1 METTSSLRNH
11 EQENREWEYYHPDE
25 SLVNSL
31 MDEASVSRPI
41 GLVLAARGVTPATVQ
56 SFLHPEMDHLGDPY
70 LLPGTKAAARRLW
83 EAIQKNQRIMIHG
96 DYDTDGITATALLA
110 WVLRENGAHVIC
122 YLPHR
127 IDDGYGLTADS
138 INKNAKGRCDLLVTV
153 DCGITS
159 YDAVD
164 AARAINLDL
173 IITDHH
179 TPGPTPLHG
188 GLSGVGSIGLGLPA
202 DTGSQEWMV
211 VVDPKLPG
219 APRETEDLAGV
230 GVAYKVACAFLK
242 YGRENQI
249 GGEDTD
255 LHAVLD
261 LVALGTVADIVPLL
275 NENRILVRQGLQVLS
290 MQTRPGVHELCDI
303 AKVGECLATSDIT
316 YRLAPRINA
325 TGRMGDPTDSLRLLE
340 AHDLEHAKELA
351 GILDR
356 LNRERQTIEEQV
368 VTEAERQIAE
378 RYRPG
383 TPRNLSEAR
392 SIVVWSDSWHQG
404 VVGIVASRL
413 TRRYH
418 RPSVVLTRDTS
429 GQFTGSARSLRTLN
443 LVQVLDE
450 CKDTLI
456 RFGGHAMAAGL
467 SLEEG
472 NLERFSEEFDA
483 AVQKVLGIE
492 SMRPTLSICGEVP
505 FREMDDVFFQEL
517 KELEPF
523 GHGNT
528 EPIFVTR
535 NVMPE
540 RKGLAGRTHTRGVV
554 RDSEGSRMQFIA
566 FSRLPDELPP
576 GPWDI
581 VYSPH
586 INRFHDCEVPQL
598 RIHDIRPAGTT
609 QPR

>member
-1 METTSSLRNH
+1 MELNTRTY
-11 EQENREWEYYHPDE
+11 EQENRVWEFSQPDQK
-25 SLVNSL
+25 LVNRL

-41 GLVLAARGVTPATVQ
+41 GLVLATRGVTPESVQ
-56 SFLHPEMDHLGDPY
+56 GFLHPDMDNLGDPY
-70 LLPGTKAAARRLW
+70 LLPGTQAAAKRLW

-110 WVLRENGAHVIC
+110 WVLRENGAQVSC

-179 TPGPTPLHG
+179 TPGPTPLHD

-202 DTGSQEWMV
+202 NTGSEEWMV

-219 APRETEDLAGV
+219 SPKGTEDLAGV
-230 GVAYKVACAFLK
+230 GVAYKVASAFLK
-242 YGRENQI
+242 YGIEHEI

-255 LHAVLD
+255 LQAVLD

-275 NENRILVRQGLQVLS
+275 NENRILVRQGLKVLS
-290 MQTRPGVHELCDI
+290 MQMRPGVHELCDI
-303 AKVGECLATSDIT
+303 SNVGDVLATSDIT

-340 AHDLEHAKELA
+340 AHDVEHAKELA

-356 LNRERQTIEEQV
+356 LNRERQMIEEQV
-368 VTEAERQIAE
+368 VTEAEEQIAE

-383 TPRNLSEAR
+383 TARSLEVAR

-418 RPSVVLTRDTS
+418 RPSVVLTRDPS

-467 SLEEG
+467 SLEEE
-472 NLERFSEEFDA
+472 NLEKFCVEFDS

-492 SMRPTLSICGEVP
+492 SMQPTLAICGEVS
-505 FREMDDVFFQEL
+505 FSELDEVFFQEL

-528 EPIFVTR
+528 EPIFITR

-540 RKGLAGRTHTRGVV
+540 RKFPAGRTHTRGMV
-554 RDSEGSRMQFIA
+554 RDEAGTRMQFIA
-566 FSRLPDELPP
+566 FSRMPDEFPP

-586 INRFHDCEVPQL
+586 INRFNDCEVPQL
-598 RIHDIRPAGTT
+598 RIHDIRPAGSF
-609 QPR
+609 

>member
-1 METTSSLRNH
+1 MELNTRTY
-11 EQENREWEYYHPDE
+11 EQENRVWEFSQPDQK
-25 SLVNSL
+25 LVNRL

-41 GLVLAARGVTPATVQ
+41 GLVLATRGVTPESVQ
-56 SFLHPEMDHLGDPY
+56 GFLHPDMDNLGDPY
-70 LLPGTKAAARRLW
+70 LLPGTQAAAKRLW

-110 WVLRENGAHVIC
+110 WVLRENGAQVSC

-127 IDDGYGLTADS
+127 IDDGYGLAADS

-179 TPGPTPLHG
+179 TPGPTPLHD

-202 DTGSQEWMV
+202 NTGSEEWMV

-219 APRETEDLAGV
+219 SPKGTEDLAGV
-230 GVAYKVACAFLK
+230 GVAYKVASAFLK
-242 YGRENQI
+242 YGIEHEI

-255 LHAVLD
+255 LQAVLD

-275 NENRILVRQGLQVLS
+275 NENRILVRQGLKVLS
-290 MQTRPGVHELCDI
+290 MQMRPGVHELCDI
-303 AKVGECLATSDIT
+303 SNVGDVLATSDIT

-340 AHDLEHAKELA
+340 AHDVEHAKELA

-356 LNRERQTIEEQV
+356 LNRERQMIEEQV
-368 VTEAERQIAE
+368 VTEAEEQIAE

-383 TPRNLSEAR
+383 TARSLEVAR

-418 RPSVVLTRDTS
+418 RPSVVLTRDPS

-467 SLEEG
+467 SLEEE
-472 NLERFSEEFDA
+472 NLEKFCVEFDS

-492 SMRPTLSICGEVP
+492 SMQPTLAICGEVS
-505 FREMDDVFFQEL
+505 FSELDEVFFQEL

-528 EPIFVTR
+528 EPIFITR

-540 RKGLAGRTHTRGVV
+540 RKFPAGRTHTRGMV
-554 RDSEGSRMQFIA
+554 RDEAGTRMQFIA
-566 FSRLPDELPP
+566 FSRMPDEFPP

-586 INRFHDCEVPQL
+586 INRFNDCEVPQL
-598 RIHDIRPAGTT
+598 RIHDIRPAGSF
-609 QPR
+609 

>member
-1 METTSSLRNH
+1 MESTTNSRN
-11 EQENREWEYYHPDE
+11 EQDNRTWDFPPINQDT
-25 SLVNSL
+25 VAAL
-31 MDEASVSRPI
+31 MDEASVTRPI
-41 GLVLAARGVTPATVQ
+41 ALVLAMRGINPDNVHH
-56 SFLHPEMDHLGDPY
+56 FLNPSMSDIGDPY
-70 LLPGTKAAARRLW
+70 ALPGTKAAAERLW

-110 WVLRENGAHVIC
+110 WVLRENGAQVTC

-138 INKNAKGRCDLLVTV
+138 INRNAKGHCDLLVTV

-159 YDAVD
+159 YDAVE

-179 TPGPTPLHG
+179 TPGPTPLHDNM
-188 GLSGVGSIGLGLPA
+188 SGVGSIGLGLPA
-202 DTGSQEWMV
+202 NAAELEKIV

-219 APRETEDLAGV
+219 APKGTEDLAGV
-230 GVAYKVACAFLK
+230 GVAYKVAEAFLK

-255 LHAVLD
+255 LHTVLD

-275 NENRILVRQGLQVLS
+275 NENRILVHEGLEVLS

-303 AKVGECLATSDIT
+303 SNITDPLSTSDIT

-340 AHDLEHAKELA
+340 SHDVEKAKELA
-351 GILDR
+351 TILDG
-356 LNRERQTIEEQV
+356 LNRERQMIEENV
-368 VTEAERQIAE
+368 VQEAEAQIAE
-378 RYRPG
+378 RYRSG
-383 TPRNLSEAR
+383 HDASLDTAR

-429 GQFTGSARSLRTLN
+429 GQFTGSARSIRTLN
-443 LVQVLDE
+443 LVDVLDE
-450 CKDTLI
+450 CKDCLI

-467 SLEEG
+467 SLEEDM
-472 NLERFSEEFDA
+472 LETFCREFDN

-492 SMRPTLSICGEVP
+492 SMQPTLSICGEVA
-505 FREMDDVFFQEL
+505 FSELDDVFFQEL
-517 KELEPF
+517 RELEPF
-523 GHGNT
+523 GHGNS
-528 EPIFVTR
+528 EPIFITR
-535 NVMPE
+535 NVVPE
-540 RKGLAGRTHTRGVV
+540 RKGPAGRNHTRGVV
-554 RDSEGSRMQFIA
+554 RDSEGVHIQFIA
-566 FSRLPDELPP
+566 FSRLPENLPP
-576 GPWDI
+576 APWDI

-586 INRFHDCEVPQL
+586 INRFNGNEVPQL
-598 RIHDIRPAGTT
+598 RIHDIRPAAG
-609 QPR
+609 RGF

>member
-1 METTSSLRNH
+1 MEQTTTSSRTH
-11 EQENREWEYYHPDE
+11 EQENRVWEFYRPDGE
-25 SLVNSL
+25 LVNRL

-41 GLVLAARGVTPATVQ
+41 GLVLAARGVTPETVQ
-56 SFLHPEMDHLGDPY
+56 DFLHPEMENLGDPY
-70 LLPGTKAAARRLW
+70 LLPGTRDAARRLW

-110 WVLRENGAHVIC
+110 WVLRENGAQVTC

-188 GLSGVGSIGLGLPA
+188 GVSGVGSIGLGLPA
-202 DTGSQEWMV
+202 DTGSKEWMV

-219 APRETEDLAGV
+219 APKGTEDLAGV
-230 GVAYKVACAFLK
+230 GVAYKVASAFLK
-242 YGRENQI
+242 YGREQGI

-275 NENRILVRQGLQVLS
+275 HENRILVRQGLRVLS

-303 AKVGECLATSDIT
+303 AKVGESLATSDIT

-340 AHDLEHAKELA
+340 AHDVEKAKELA
-351 GILDR
+351 GILDQ
-356 LNRERQTIEEQV
+356 LNRERQSIEEQV
-368 VTEAERQIAE
+368 VMEAEEQIAR
-378 RYRPG
+378 RYRVG
-383 TPRNLSEAR
+383 TPHGLDVAR
-392 SIVVWSDSWHQG
+392 SLVVWSDSWHQG

-418 RPSVVLTRDTS
+418 RPSVVLTRDPS

-467 SLEEG
+467 SLEEDS
-472 NLERFSEEFDA
+472 LEKFCQEFDA

-492 SMRPTLSICGEVP
+492 SMQPILSICGEVA
-505 FREMDDVFFQEL
+505 FAEMDDVFFQEL
-517 KELEPF
+517 KDLEPF

-528 EPIFVTR
+528 EPIFITR
-535 NVMPE
+535 GVMPE
-540 RKGLAGRTHTRGVV
+540 RTHHAGRDHTRGTV
-554 RDSEGSRMQFIA
+554 RDAAGSRMQFIA
-566 FSRLPDELPP
+566 FSRLPEELPP

-586 INRFHDCEVPQL
+586 INHYHDMEVPQL
-598 RIHDIRPAGTT
+598 RIHDIRPASV
-609 QPR
+609 

>member
-1 METTSSLRNH
+1 MDSYSQNTKYNR
-11 EQENREWEYYHPDE
+11 EQENRVWEFTQPTPE
-25 SLVNSL
+25 VITAL
-31 MDEASVSRPI
+31 MEEASVSRPI
-41 GLVLAARGVTPATVQ
+41 GLVLAARGITPQNVQ
-56 SFLHPEMDHLGDPY
+56 TFLNPSLDNLGDPY
-70 LLPGTKAAARRLW
+70 LLPGTKAAAKRLW
-83 EAIQKNQRIMIHG
+83 EAIQQNQRIMIHG

-110 WVLRENGAHVIC
+110 WVLRENGAQVTC

-138 INKNAKGRCDLLVTV
+138 INKNAKGHCDLLVTV

-164 AARAINLDL
+164 AARAIHLDL

-179 TPGPTPLHG
+179 TPGPTPLHDG
-188 GLSGVGSIGLGLPA
+188 MRGVGSIGLGLPA
-202 DTGSQEWMV
+202 DTPELESMV

-219 APRETEDLAGV
+219 APKETEDLAGV
-230 GVAYKVACAFLK
+230 GVAYKVASAFLK
-242 YGRENQI
+242 YGRENGI
-249 GGEDTD
+249 GGEETD
-255 LHAVLD
+255 LHSVLD

-275 NENRILVRQGLQVLS
+275 NENRMLVREGLKVLS
-290 MQTRPGVHELCDI
+290 MQMRPGVHELCDI
-303 AKVGECLATSDIT
+303 SNVGEALTTSDIT

-340 AHDLEHAKELA
+340 AHDVESAKELA

-356 LNRERQTIEEQV
+356 LNHERQTIEEQV
-368 VTEAERQIAE
+368 VAEAEAQIAD

-383 TPRNLSEAR
+383 TAR
-392 SIVVWSDSWHQG
+392 SLETARAIVVWHEAWHQG

-413 TRRYH
+413 TRHYH
-418 RPSVVLTRDTS
+418 RPSVVLTRDPS
-429 GQFTGSARSLRTLN
+429 GQFTGSARSIRSLN

-467 SLEEG
+467 SLEEE
-472 NLERFSEEFDA
+472 NLERFCEEFDL

-492 SMRPTLSICGEVP
+492 SMRPNLSICGEVS
-505 FREMDDVFFQEL
+505 FDELDEVFFQEL

-523 GHGNT
+523 GHANA
-528 EPIFVTR
+528 EPIFFTH

-540 RKGLAGRTHTRGVV
+540 RKSSAGRAHTRGIL
-554 RDSEGSRMQFIA
+554 RDANGARIQFIA
-566 FSRLPDELPP
+566 FSRMPDEFPP
-576 GPWDI
+576 APWDI
-581 VYSPH
+581 VFSPH
-586 INRFHDCEVPQL
+586 INRFNGNEVPQL
-598 RIHDIRPAGTT
+598 RIHDVKTASLD
-609 QPR
+609 